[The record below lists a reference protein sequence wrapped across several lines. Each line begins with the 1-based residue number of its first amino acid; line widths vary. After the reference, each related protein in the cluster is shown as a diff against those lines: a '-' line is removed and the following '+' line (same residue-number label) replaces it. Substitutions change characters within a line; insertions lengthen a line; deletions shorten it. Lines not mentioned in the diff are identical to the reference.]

1 MMVRTIGML
10 NIDQLGH
17 VLDNTRRDPFRWE
30 ALPAYEVPTDGSD
43 FHRWLAGEPAPTMER
58 KQIWLDTLRAWA
70 EQGRPRRRVRV
81 IHDPPSD
88 YERYSCEWGYVHT
101 AAAGER
107 IRVLDLA
114 EMALPSELVAV
125 NDFWLIDGEGVV
137 LMHYN
142 SDYTFA
148 GGELLDP
155 SDRDPYRNAAS
166 LAWQLGRDFGNW
178 WEDHPQHR
186 RSAA

>member
-1 MMVRTIGML
+1 ML
-10 NIDQLGH
+10 DIDQLGH
-17 VLDNTRRDPFRWE
+17 VLDGTRRDLFRWE

-43 FHRWLAGEPAPTMER
+43 FQRWLAGEPGPTMER
-58 KQIWLDTLRAWA
+58 KQRWLDTLRAWA

-101 AAAGER
+101 SAAGEQ

-114 EMALPSELVAV
+114 EVPLPSALATVS
-125 NDFWLIDGEGVV
+125 DFWLIDEQGVV
-137 LMHYN
+137 LMHYDT
-142 SDYTFA
+142 DYTFV
-148 GGELLDP
+148 GGELLDLSE
-155 SDRDPYRNAAS
+155 SDEYRDAAS
-166 LAWQLGRDFGNW
+166 LAWRLGRDFAIW
-178 WEDHPQHR
+178 WADHPQHH

>member
-1 MMVRTIGML
+1 ML
-10 NIDQLGH
+10 SIDQLGH
-17 VLDNTRRDPFRWE
+17 VLDNTRHDLFRWE

-43 FHRWLAGEPAPTMER
+43 FHRWLAGEPTPTMER
-58 KQIWLDTLRAWA
+58 KRTWLDTLRAWA

-88 YERYSCEWGYVHT
+88 YERYSCEWGYAHT

-114 EMALPSELVAV
+114 ETDLPSELIAV
-125 NDFWLIDGEGVV
+125 TDFWLIDGQRVV

-142 SDYTFA
+142 PDCTFA

-155 SDRDPYRNAAS
+155 SDSGPYRDAAS
-166 LAWQLGRDFGNW
+166 VVWQLARDFGNW
-178 WEDHPQHR
+178 WEDHPQYR
-186 RSAA
+186 RAAA

>member
-1 MMVRTIGML
+1 ML

-17 VLDNTRRDPFRWE
+17 VLDDTRSDLFRWE
-30 ALPAYEVPTDGSD
+30 ALPTYEVPTDGSD
-43 FHRWLAGEPAPTMER
+43 FHRWLAGEPAPTMDR
-58 KQIWLDTLRAWA
+58 KQVWLDTLRAWA

-114 EMALPSELVAV
+114 ETAMPSELVAV
-125 NDFWLIDGEGVV
+125 SDFWLIDGERVV
-137 LMHYN
+137 LMYYN

-148 GGELLDP
+148 GGELLDQE
-155 SDRDPYRNAAS
+155 SSTGPYRDAAS
-166 LAWQLGRDFGNW
+166 VAWRLGCDFATW
-178 WEDHPQHR
+178 WADHPQYR
-186 RSAA
+186 RSPS